1 MGSQAQDQSRIFNR
15 MGLMMKFLKYS
26 FLWAVV
32 LQIPLSFAEYVPQA
46 TYLKYAEHYKVNK
59 DGSSEQIME
68 VLLRIDT
75 ENGVSKLGEQKVS
88 FNSSLESV
96 EVLDAYTVQPNGE
109 KIKVELDKIRTQ
121 DEYSDTG
128 SNIYSEAKQ
137 KVIIFPKVEKGSQ
150 LYYKTHSH
158 QHTPDF
164 EGQFFVSALFYP
176 QYKYEHVEISLEYD
190 PLIELKVDM
199 KGFSEDTKVT
209 LEPSSPGFTKRSFH
223 YSQMTAYPTESGTV
237 NLLDYAPFLA
247 ISSFKSY
254 AQVGLDYQKRA
265 LPKAEVTPEIE
276 QLAKELTKDKVSDKE
291 KVRAL
296 YNWVSRNIR
305 YIGIYAGVGGYV
317 PHEASSILKNQYGD
331 CKDHVTLLEA
341 MLKAVG
347 IFSSPALINASNAY
361 KLPKLPSPIVFDHVI
376 TYVPSLK
383 LFLDSTAQFAPLGV
397 LPDDDLN
404 KSVVIASTG
413 EVLKTKAASPDIEFT
428 ISKTKM
434 DLMPDGG
441 VLGSNVSTMRGYHE
455 IESRAFQ
462 FGNLNKDQPR
472 IVNRLLSR
480 FQETGVGKIEV
491 SEPNDLDRPWQVKSI
506 FELDPIVNVPG
517 PSAMTLPVG
526 VSPGKLKGM
535 STYKPPSVRRFPVVC
550 SSGKY
555 IEMVELRFPK
565 DMKIERIPVNA
576 SFKKGS
582 LNYKSS
588 YELKGRILYAYR
600 ELVANRGDRVCDS
613 KDDAEWMAFS
623 AVLNRD
629 LRQQVF
635 FN

>member
-1 MGSQAQDQSRIFNR
+1 
-15 MGLMMKFLKYS
+15 MMTFLKYS

-32 LQIPLSFAEYVPQA
+32 LQIPFSFAQYVPIG

-59 DGSSEQIME
+59 DGSSEQVME

-96 EVLDAYTVQPNGE
+96 EVLDAYTVQPSGE
-109 KIKVELDKIRTQ
+109 RIKVELDKIRTQ

-150 LYYKTHSH
+150 LYYKTHSR

-176 QYKYEHVEISLEYD
+176 QYKYEHVEISLEFD

-199 KGFSEDTKVT
+199 KGFTEGTKAA
-209 LEPSSPGFTKRSFH
+209 LEPSSQGFIKRSFH
-223 YSQMTAYPTESGTV
+223 YSQMTAYPTESSTV
-237 NLLDYAPFLA
+237 NLFDYAPFLS

-254 AQVGLDYQKRA
+254 AQVGLDYQRRA
-265 LPKAEVTPEIE
+265 LPKAEVTPEIDR
-276 QLAKELTKDKVSDKE
+276 LAKELTKGKVSEKE

-317 PHEASSILKNQYGD
+317 PHKASSILKNQYGD

-361 KLPKLPSPIVFDHVI
+361 KLPKLPSPVIFDHVI

-383 LFLDSTAQFAPLGV
+383 LFLDSTAQFAPMGI
-397 LPDDDLN
+397 LPDEDLN

-413 EVLKTKAASPDIEFT
+413 EILKTRASSAELDYT
-428 ISKTKM
+428 ISKSKM
-434 DLMPDGG
+434 DLLPGGG
-441 VLGSNVSTMRGYHE
+441 VLGSNVATMRGYHE
-455 IESRAFQ
+455 IDSRAIQ

-491 SEPNDLDRPWQVKSI
+491 SEPNDLEHPWQVKSV

-517 PSAMTLPVG
+517 PSAMTIPVG

-535 STYKPPSVRRFPVVC
+535 STYKPPRVRRFPVLC

-565 DMKIERIPVNA
+565 DMKIERIPVNS
-576 SFKKGS
+576 SFRQGS
-582 LNYKSS
+582 LNYKSN
-588 YELKGRILYAYR
+588 YELKGRVLFAYR
-600 ELVANRGDRVCDS
+600 ELVTTRGERVCDS
-613 KDDAEWMAFS
+613 KDDAEWVAFT

>member
-1 MGSQAQDQSRIFNR
+1 
-15 MGLMMKFLKYS
+15 MMKFLKYS
-26 FLWAVV
+26 FLWALV
-32 LQIPLSFAEYVPQA
+32 LQIPLSLAEYVPNG

-88 FNSSLESV
+88 FNSSLETL

-164 EGQFFVSALFYP
+164 EGQFFVTALFYP
-176 QYKYEHVEISLEYD
+176 QYKYEHVDISLEYD
-190 PLIELKVDM
+190 PLIEVKVDM
-199 KGFSEDTKVT
+199 KGFIENKKLT
-209 LEPSSPGFTKRSFH
+209 LEPSAPGFIKRSFH
-223 YSQMTAYPTESGTV
+223 YSQMTAYPTETSSV
-237 NLLDYAPFLA
+237 SLLDYAPFLS

-254 AQVGLDYQKRA
+254 AQVGLDYQRRA
-265 LPKAEVTPEIE
+265 LPKAEVSPEIVS
-276 QLAKELTKDKVSDKE
+276 LAKELTKQLGQDKASDKE
-291 KVRAL
+291 KVRVL

-317 PHEASSILKNQYGD
+317 PHEATSILKNQYGD

-347 IFSSPALINASNAY
+347 IDSSPALINASNAY
-361 KLPKLPSPIVFDHVI
+361 KLPKLPSPVVFDHVI

-383 LFLDSTAQFAPLGV
+383 LFLDSTAQFAPMGV
-397 LPDDDLN
+397 LPDEDLN

-413 EVLKTKAASPDIEFT
+413 EVLRTRAASPELDYT
-428 ISKTKM
+428 ISKSKM
-434 DLMPDGG
+434 DLLPGGG
-441 VLGSNVSTMRGYHE
+441 VLGSNVATMRGYHE
-455 IESRAFQ
+455 IESRANQ

-472 IVNRLLSR
+472 IVNRLLAR
-480 FQETGVGKIEV
+480 FQETGAGKIEV
-491 SEPNDLDRPWQVKSI
+491 SEPNDLERPWQVKSV

-517 PSAMTLPVG
+517 PSAMTIPVG
-526 VSPGKLKGM
+526 VSPGRLKGM
-535 STYKPPSVRRFPVVC
+535 STYKPPRVRRFPVAC
-550 SSGKY
+550 TSGKY

-565 DMKIERIPVNA
+565 DMKIERIPVSS
-576 SFKKGS
+576 SFRQGS
-582 LNYKSS
+582 LNYKSN
-588 YELKGRILYAYR
+588 YELKGRVLFAYR
-600 ELVANRGDRVCDS
+600 ELVTTRGERVCDS
-613 KDDAEWMAFS
+613 KDDTEWMAFT

>member
-1 MGSQAQDQSRIFNR
+1 MN
-15 MGLMMKFLKYS
+15 FLKYS
-26 FLWAVV
+26 LLWAVV
-32 LQIPLSFAEYVPQA
+32 LQIPLVHAEYVPNG
-46 TYLKYAEHYKVNK
+46 TYLKYAEHYKVNQ

-75 ENGVSKLGEQKVS
+75 ANGVSQLGEQKVS

-96 EVLDAYTVQPNGE
+96 EVLEAYTVQPNGQ
-109 KIKVELDKIRTQ
+109 KIKVELDQIRTQ

-128 SNIYSEAKQ
+128 SNIYSEVKQ

-164 EGQFFVSALFYP
+164 EGQFFVTSLYYP
-176 QYKYEHVEISLEYD
+176 QYRYEKVEISVEYD
-190 PLIELKVDM
+190 PLIDIKVDM
-199 KGFSEDTKVT
+199 KGFTEDKMGVNPFST
-209 LEPSSPGFTKRSFH
+209 PGYLKRSFQ
-223 YSQMTAYPTESGTV
+223 YSQPIAYPTESSSV
-237 NLLDYAPFLA
+237 NLFDYASYLS

-265 LPKAEVTPEIE
+265 LPKTTVTPEIE
-276 QLAKELTKDKVSDKE
+276 KLAKELTQGKNTDKE

-305 YIGIYAGVGGYV
+305 YIGVYAGVGGYV
-317 PHEASSILKNQYGD
+317 PHDASSILKNQYGD

-347 IFSSPALINASNAY
+347 IESSPALINASNAY
-361 KLPKLPSPIVFDHVI
+361 KLPKLPSPMIFDHVI

-383 LFLDSTAQFAPLGV
+383 LFLDSTAQFAPMGV
-397 LPDDDLN
+397 LPDEDLK
-404 KSVVIASTG
+404 KSVVIAATG
-413 EVLKTKAASPDIEFT
+413 EILKTKTPSPETDYT
-428 ISKTKM
+428 ISKSKM
-434 DLMPDGG
+434 DLLPDGG
-441 VLGSNVSTMRGYHE
+441 IMGINVSTMRGYQE
-455 IESRAFQ
+455 IDSRAVQ
-462 FGNLNKDQPR
+462 FTNLNKDQPR
-472 IVNRLLSR
+472 VVNRLLAR
-480 FQETGVGKIEV
+480 FQETGFGKIEV
-491 SEPNDLDRPWQVKSI
+491 SDPNDLDHSWQVKSV
-506 FELDPIVNVPG
+506 FGLDPIVNVPG
-517 PSAMTLPVG
+517 PSAMTIPVG

-550 SSGKY
+550 TSGKY
-555 IEMVELRFPK
+555 IEMVELKFLK
-565 DMKIERIPVNA
+565 DMKIERIPVNS
-576 SFKKGS
+576 SFKQGA
-582 LNYKSS
+582 LIYKSN
-588 YELKGRILYAYR
+588 YELKGQVLFAYR
-600 ELVANRGDRVCDS
+600 ELVTARGDRVCDS
-613 KDDAEWMAFS
+613 KDDADWVAFT